1 MHATLYTTNHNP
13 AALYTHT
20 HTVGTN
26 KNITS
31 TYMSIM
37 AVILK
42 FHTIWLKH
50 LSQITPSSYGLHA
63 KECANVLVNQQQ

>member
-1 MHATLYTTNHNP
+1 MHATLYTATHNP
-13 AALYTHT
+13 AAVYTHT
-20 HTVGTN
+20 QWAQN

-31 TYMSIM
+31 TYMNIM

-50 LSQITPSSYGLHA
+50 LSQTAPSSYGLHA
-63 KECANVLVNQQQ
+63 KECANVLMNQQQ